1 MKKQKVYDSSLIESV
16 RKKSRDYKRY
26 ISPRADLD
34 AYVHYAANQ
43 DADLKLN
50 KPDSYNAWTHSRNM
64 FYDWQ
69 SDRTATEKDAALG
82 EYKYVQQDLNTIEGA
97 RDYIQAIRDI
107 TQYENAINQHPELSK
122 NEQTFAILNE
132 LRNTALKNKK
142 AYDDLIK
149 GDIKSKGA
157 EDLMASSNVDYSTG
171 QHKGIMYASAP
182 LYSSVSSIGLHENY
196 RKQFDTQY
204 NPNRFSKAVKDGDYN
219 TQLDQLNKLIGDYD
233 SKDASNIYGIMNLAK
248 ERAAEYEES
257 HNKWASKIS
266 DYYTRKKENLDFNFT
281 DVDTYLYKVPG
292 LLGSSASAYKKQVQA
307 TISGMLLGSMKG
319 KGKVGVAAGLA
330 YGVVEGNIAA
340 RRNESYAEVWQNYK
354 DRVKNLAEKK
364 NIDKKVLDEAKEEM
378 RASGKYTIEQINN
391 DDFVYDQLLQDNLRS
406 SNVAFNRI
414 MNKAQEG
421 MESLYMD
428 NMALSTS
435 DVAQTILTFIPFG
448 TLAKKAL
455 KAKKLGKLAKAVD
468 KASQLKKNVSDRID
482 DVLEFGL
489 EGIDKLPKI
498 TKRKA
503 LIDLGGRIALTS
515 AMEGME
521 EGIQY
526 IKGKRYTEGDF
537 DTNPNII
544 KSFIKNIGTGSRAL
558 VAALTPFDPL
568 YSSDKEFLENFK
580 GGALLGGLMTGAM
593 GAPTSRMQTKRQMQA
608 QQFLA
613 DMYVDK
619 LDRQDRVRKDIM
631 YGDMIRRGRFAYVDQ
646 AFDDIIEMGIEG
658 IDTEDIEK
666 ERQYARK
673 YYSLH
678 ESKFMQDLAKQAG
691 IDHNTEDYDKYI
703 ALVNHHEARIV
714 DTKENSNKALTEF
727 ESVLN
732 SKEVTDFIDRLIGSP
747 STEDYLRAALQN
759 QGETIDL
766 DAIGQEKK
774 EALRRLIGLNAQ
786 IEVGLELLKDYEDAG
801 EKLNELEKE
810 QKIHTSRAD
819 VLTFKHI
826 LNKDLK
832 RLKKLKASIV
842 LETAILGIKPE
853 SLDVPGVS
861 AELKQKALSLTGATL
876 ENSRAEQELDILM
889 NVNIPNGIMHKLNTF
904 DGIEDKD
911 NSFVQ
916 ELNDMASGKHPNQDE
931 DVIVDEPAASENTSK
946 PNTKDTDAVEEKTT
960 EKDTKV
966 TEEPKTEEPKT
977 KEKTEQTTET
987 KPQPEQKEQQPEKK
1001 LSPAELLDQV
1011 TDTEENEDGVG
1022 IRVIKKGTRA
1032 RNYYD
1037 AAKRLLAQLKP
1048 GTQHYEE
1055 LAHAVFKLTNSV
1067 MLYDGTQRS
1076 VSRIN
1081 DLTDELSDVISII
1094 EDERSLEAEKQ
1105 AEEASKAAKEK
1116 AEATTEETDTTL
1128 TEEKATVEEQT
1139 DIKDKAETA
1148 KEHIQDVDPT
1158 DKPQTETVA
1167 PEKSQ
1172 EEESQSNDEI
1182 DDEEEGTTEEEGP
1195 TTLLDVLQGVSEQ
1208 SEPESIE
1215 TITEEQKVVPE
1226 ASKQPLQ
1233 ASEQPKQP
1241 TQPTQPTKQSL
1252 DLEDYAGFES
1262 TEASSINSRLDAYSH
1277 QINFWLTKKTQD
1289 ENGMWVSNSMKYQ
1302 GMEQYANNEEF
1313 AAISA
1318 KEDFVEEVTR
1328 NGVRFEVK
1336 PYDDDS
1342 GNIRPAIYAIFNYKG
1357 KEYIGALWEEGSL
1370 SKGSRN
1376 SNFNRM
1382 PFAQQESVKENLR
1395 TVRNKILELW
1405 EQIKDKPNLQI
1416 EAVGIHTT
1424 AGKVNNAV
1432 DENGAPKN
1440 KNLLRSKWLTV
1451 KDPEAITPE
1460 NTRIGITEG
1469 PAGQRLV
1476 RFRDRIMHAKGTA
1489 LGKLMWFFDV
1499 KKSDGKTQ
1507 QVAVALNTKN
1517 FKGDHE
1523 VANLILNLI
1532 TSNELSVKDMNGA
1545 NLSITPRQFLPL
1557 IVNFGNQTIVGD
1569 NADLK
1574 FTKQQHEAKLR
1585 KQFYIEEGT
1594 NDVIVGT
1601 NRFTISELKTDEIA
1615 QEKFKQYVMENFHWN
1630 MDEDMVQRHYFGGDN
1645 IVESTNKIL
1654 EAMYYHL
1661 KGNTIDKLTF
1671 IPGTLEFS
1679 ADMFGLEKD
1688 STGKWVPSETNPHG
1702 RSVLSWLI
1710 KSGKI
1715 LTNVEDELYD
1725 ANVYFDDVKVVDKNA
1740 ERTSQEKIVEEEYDS
1755 KEDEIFDDGK
1765 EKADSGEWSL
1775 DLLFAEIDKSMQ
1787 EEAEANEKYKDMTDE
1802 EREAYDEDEGPDMT
1816 LLQEQEDTINI
1827 KGARQ
1832 WLIDK
1837 LGIDPEIVDSVIDIN
1852 EAGQA
1857 VVGRCTVDSI
1867 ILSEMSPRGTEYHEA
1882 WHRVSLLLIPEKK
1895 RQALYKRYKNKYGE
1909 MSDKAAEEGLGEMYR
1924 TVMLSTEDK
1933 KGIFGF
1939 DFESTNWFRRI
1950 FDFVRLWSKV
1960 GQYGIARMMYDISR
1974 AKYKGLKPNR
1984 ENVNRF
1990 RQIYQNV
1997 GPNFEVAGTKFNAIT
2012 TRKQF
2017 DNAVDSLIYALL
2029 RPTDNVGL
2037 DFIALN
2043 KTKPD
2048 FKRLKDIIDFTAQK
2062 YPTPAYKEI
2071 SENFESVF
2079 LPAIM
2084 VKLKRYSIR
2093 TFDKAN
2099 EDVTELE
2106 HAAEGVN
2113 IGEHT
2118 VDSINTSIRDNAPG
2132 EVKFFFK
2139 TIPSL
2144 MRDEKGNITVKKDP
2158 TTGFPM
2164 FEDDVKVWLRVLKDL
2179 HGYRNIKHI
2188 MARVSQLS
2196 NSSLMYAAIYRRL
2209 NELVKL
2215 SLEKN
2220 QYGKP
2225 SKKAIDAEA
2234 LLTKIQNVITC
2245 DINNFVTAA
2254 VNTNDAGNAE
2264 ISITDNTIDMKAAK
2278 LPSVWSQALFYN
2290 SDLFQYDNKGNIMAR
2305 LNAKKSLDKVHRNI
2319 KALINAFTQN
2329 KGLLKLP
2336 NREVDLHRPAN
2347 QEAIKDWIVS
2357 NLNSI
2362 GIGIDKETINTMLEL
2377 GDYGK
2382 PGADMYTKL
2391 DAFVTSKVN
2400 FGGMYK
2406 LLDIVERINNAIN
2419 NDSTVKLVDT
2429 GTETVPVNMVYK
2441 EVGFIKTLA
2450 NYFSQAHATDKSLGS
2465 LGPNGN
2471 SYYMVSQNSF
2481 VKDRVHELNNDS
2493 GVRKDLDSVV
2503 SNKHSLVL
2511 ESARKGRRLT
2521 VETFI
2526 NFKDN
2531 TSRDQGRDYFGI
2543 TDREDYLAKMAAI
2556 FSDRIIF
2563 PTIAD
2568 KKTYH
2573 FIRGVKL
2580 FHEPIQFSVRED
2592 GKIGAMYGD
2601 KALEQLIGYC
2611 KDELARVELAM
2622 RQTDDDPSHFKDGV
2636 HYNEDGTVNKD
2647 WLSPNRRI
2655 KNFHTPNKVTYTDK
2669 HGNKVTKTIEGNG
2682 SRFLF
2687 LSGVYVGDKFISFN
2701 DPKKSAKENLQT
2713 AKDYFFN
2720 APLEVQKKLVSGI
2733 LNKRIKG
2740 EINKAID
2747 LGLIYRPVENDEI
2760 WSLRNMLL
2768 DEEQL
2773 QGRMD
2778 NYTGFDINNSEGY
2791 AIWEMF
2797 ADYTINSIVSI
2808 QEVEKMFN
2816 GDPAYY
2822 KVKYNENGIEDSSVD
2837 KIKRLGGINSTGINN
2852 RLDFLVDPL
2861 PDTYSVAELKDH
2873 EIMDHQYHEYEKLF
2887 IRGSIKEQIIKN
2899 YGIGEWN
2906 NVKDLSDAEIAK
2918 QYPDIVKYA
2927 TMKAKAGV
2935 SGYKGGINVA
2945 DAAVYITPDTA
2956 RNLLRMRGL
2965 WSKEVK
2971 SAFNILTN
2979 EKTADSWQ
2987 SDPELYAKANKVVLN
3002 AMKYVAFGMR
3012 FNEIPGLGIPY
3023 FNKMALFPLFK
3034 SIATGDMKALYDR
3047 MTNTSHSRGGIDMVM
3062 FESAVKVGSRNPK
3075 QAYKQV
3081 SDSEVK
3087 LGWNQTTLDSDTQ
3100 HMLET
3105 GMLSDFNDLEVYHQK
3120 YSYLRQQMETNPHE
3134 AEDQMLGTQFV
3145 KVGLSNIIKDDMYGM
3160 PGNQSSGSEI
3170 INTIMNSIN
3179 KLSNLAREEL
3189 SKDLLD
3195 ENGNVNIVKLAKL
3208 LYDDAVESNANDN
3221 ILEALSVVNGDFNIP
3236 LDALSDNKW
3245 LESRFI
3251 SLINKRI
3258 VDINMAGG
3266 AFIQR
3271 SAFGVEATQQRVVT
3285 ESMIGFGRR
3294 LKSVNEKGSMDSIVS
3309 INLFKHIIPD
3319 YNKLTFEQSRQ
3330 WLIDHK
3336 IIGSDADTNSIGYR
3350 IPTQSS
3356 ASISALRFVDVLPEM
3371 MGDTIVL
3378 PEDFTAIT
3386 GSDFDIDKLY
3396 VARYN
3401 YNNDGI
3407 IEYNDSTR
3415 EGLTNTML
3423 QNYIKILTTLDNTQQ
3438 LKLSIDKAT
3447 GDAKAILK
3455 HIKSLSKESSS
3466 SVVEPFMDYMPS
3478 YQEEV
3483 KSKYTVGKAGIGP
3496 FALNNAHHVLTQI
3509 VGPRFKIGSISSILG
3524 LNCSGIWDKKTELAE
3539 TEGRVLDW
3547 LSAMINGF
3555 VDIAKDPWIT
3565 ELNVNAWTYNTVS
3578 FLLRSGFGAATFYYT
3593 SQPIMKEIASEV
3605 LKTKGK
3611 YGIDK
3616 TKTPSQLEKEAIDSV
3631 LNKYDQDGSLRK
3643 QFDAIIKDDKQIDIH
3658 YKDIFRTKELEDNLK
3673 LDRNS
3678 KEFNKSQIKAYYL
3691 YLLFKPYSD
3700 SLANLVKY
3708 SKVDTKKTGKSFVE
3722 QQNYY
3727 FGMQNLAE
3735 DSMFFDGEVRRF
3747 YDATF
3752 VGQKTDNSVL
3762 FGSSLFA
3769 NKLIRNT
3776 DLFIEQL
3783 NKVLGMIG
3791 RVGLADN
3798 KLLQDIV
3805 SAIESQVK
3813 SQFFNRFIA
3822 DNNINVPGM
3831 FVGDYSMGKQLDR
3844 FKKLILSGDER
3855 YKHLLA
3861 EDGTI
3866 ANDLLQYLIPN
3877 LNVEGRDY
3885 IDTSELLA
3893 ADQVE
3898 TNNLINYWRELID
3911 DADPKI
3917 SKFAKNLVVYAFLT
3931 SGDKTVMNSFFNYV
3945 PNSYRKEIGY
3955 TDFINK
3961 QLHDFTNGIGNVNM
3975 SDIFLN
3981 NWHNDKLVRPVE
3993 MFAGVNNDKLMSIYL
4008 NEETTIPNIIF
4019 GMRLGQ
4025 TKPAIKPATWVE
4037 VQDWDNG
4044 GKLKKFPVFPT
4055 YIKYNDK
4062 TSYKDSAWHIYQLIG
4077 YTKTKE
4083 LNKHGRPTGLDVYTP
4098 IYGLVSK
4105 KGFRYKGH
4113 TVVEYGRNTMF
4124 KDNVENQWD
4133 YRQAL
4138 ENLEALADMVSVYEK
4153 EFFTPYISN
4162 FTPIQEL
4169 PSYQNN
4175 NYMKAAQKGFYHFN
4189 EETDYYGMTD
4199 DEVDIYSEAHGEE
4212 TKSDRS
4218 DNNEIDIFAE
4228 EWSKKEGWS
4237 KSRFYDKVLPNLD
4250 EAWQMEYELVKDQSV
4265 KADFEGNMN
4274 FSYGNYRGDHEYNTT
4289 FEAIKGGIRTATTRY
4304 ESDGSIEY
4312 WKKAKIGDIIVFK
4325 AANGEIV
4332 KVRVTS
4338 PLIKLTDKINSKTDT
4353 ELDTL
4358 QTQTQPT
4365 EKTTVNVDA
4374 STNEN
4379 SILSNMY
4386 QTDFKM
4392 SGEDASG
4399 YITFSSVEQAFHYN
4413 KAIFLKEFDIAEKI
4427 LEETDPYKIKQM
4439 TSKKNLSIDEV
4450 TISTWDR
4457 YSYGY
4462 LQDIMIARFLQDPK
4476 ALYELLLTGD
4486 SEITHQNKFG
4496 QEQDNGRFSS
4506 ILTRIRDI
4514 FYGRFET
4521 EYHQRLHSIEGGI
4534 QKRVTVNDS
4543 IQSVKQQL
4551 HNIRVLLTIEQLDN
4565 YQSQLSGGDIVG
4577 DLVSLAIKNNES
4589 YKQTEVVA
4597 RDWYY
4602 KENGEQETNLD
4613 NILIAYYNHL
4623 VDTSFFFPNGQLSLE
4638 FDGKTEENNTEM
4650 NKQQETKSD
4659 AKSLLT
4665 INYEG
4670 LAIMLLYDYADTQ
4683 LKKVMSELRLSDSK
4697 QLRLSNQLMLLL
4709 KENDVSTMDQVE
4721 ELLRKFICNL

>member
-50 KPDSYNAWTHSRNM
+50 KPDSYNAWAHSRNM

-69 SDRTATEKDAALG
+69 SDRTATERDAALG

-122 NEQTFAILNE
+122 DEQTFAVLNE
-132 LRNTALKNKK
+132 LRNIALKNKK
-142 AYDDLIK
+142 AYEDLIK

-182 LYSSVSSIGLHENY
+182 LYSSASSVGLHENY

-204 NPNRFSKAVKDGDYN
+204 NPNRFSKAVKDGDYD

-233 SKDASNIYGIMNLAK
+233 SKDVSNIHGIMNLAK

-292 LLGSSASAYKKQVQA
+292 LLGSSASAYKKQIQA
-307 TISGMLLGSMKG
+307 TISGMLLGSIKG
-319 KGKVGVAAGLA
+319 KGKVGAAAGLV

-354 DRVKNLAEKK
+354 DKVKSLAEKK

-406 SNVAFNRI
+406 SNVAFNQI

-613 DMYVDK
+613 DMYADK

-673 YYSLH
+673 YYGLH

-703 ALVNHHEARIV
+703 ALVNHHEARIA
-714 DTKENSNKALTEF
+714 DTKENSNKALAEF

-747 STEDYLRAALQN
+747 STEDYIRAALQN

-774 EALRRLIGLNAQ
+774 EALRRLIGLNTQ

-861 AELKQKALSLTGATL
+861 TELKQKALSLTGATL

-889 NVNIPNGIMHKLNTF
+889 SVFNPNGILHKINTF

-931 DVIVDEPAASENTSK
+931 DVIVDEPAASENASK
-946 PNTKDTDAVEEKTT
+946 PDTKDTATIEEKTT

-977 KEKTEQTTET
+977 EEKTEQTTEI

-1001 LSPAELLDQV
+1001 LSPTELLDQV

-1048 GTQHYEE
+1048 GTQHYDE
-1055 LAHAVFKLTNSV
+1055 LAHAMFKLTNSV

-1215 TITEEQKVVPE
+1215 TITEEQKVAPE

-1289 ENGMWVSNSMKYQ
+1289 ENGMWVSHSMKYQ

-1318 KEDFVEEVTR
+1318 KEDFIEEVTR

-1336 PYDDDS
+1336 PYDDGS

-1382 PFAQQESVKENLR
+1382 PFAQQESIKENLR

-1432 DENGAPKN
+1432 HENGAPKN
-1440 KNLLRSKWLTV
+1440 RNLLRSKWLTV

-1507 QVAVALNTKN
+1507 QVAVALNTMN
-1517 FKGDHE
+1517 FRGNHE
-1523 VANLILNLI
+1523 VANLIFNLI

-1569 NADLK
+1569 NADFK

-1601 NRFTISELKTDEIA
+1601 NRFTISELKTDETA
-1615 QEKFKQYVMENFHWN
+1615 QERFKQYVMENFHWN

-1661 KGNTIDKLTF
+1661 KGNTVDKLTF
-1671 IPGTLEFS
+1671 IPGVLEFT

-1710 KSGKI
+1710 TSGKI
-1715 LTNVEDELYD
+1715 LTNIEDELYD

-1740 ERTSQEKIVEEEYDS
+1740 ERTSQEKIVEDEYDS

-1882 WHRVSLLLIPEKK
+1882 WHRVSLLLISEKK

-1909 MSDKAAEEGLGEMYR
+1909 MSDKAAEEGLAEMYR
-1924 TVMLSTEDK
+1924 TIMLSTEDK

-1990 RQIYQNV
+1990 RQIYKNV

-2029 RPTDNVGL
+2029 RPTDNIGL

-2264 ISITDNTIDMKAAK
+2264 ISITDNTVDMKAAK

-2290 SDLFQYDNKGNIMAR
+2290 SDLFQYDNKGNIMAKP
-2305 LNAKKSLDKVHRNI
+2305 NAKKSLDKVQRNI

-2362 GIGIDKETINTMLEL
+2362 GIGIDKETINTMLES

-2406 LLDIVERINNAIN
+2406 LLDIVERINKAIN

-2503 SNKHSLVL
+2503 SNKHSLLL

-2669 HGNKVTKTIEGNG
+2669 YGNKVTKTIEGNG

-2687 LSGVYVGDKFISFN
+2687 LSGVYVGDKFVSFN

-2773 QGRMD
+2773 QGRMN

-2873 EIMDHQYHEYEKLF
+2873 EITDHQYHEYEKLF

-2899 YGIGEWN
+2899 YGIDEWN

-2927 TMKAKAGV
+2927 TTKAKADV

-2979 EKTADSWQ
+2979 EKTADNWQ

-3047 MTNTSHSRGGIDMVM
+3047 MTNKSHSKGGIDMVM

-3087 LGWNQTTLDSDTQ
+3087 LGWNQTNLDSDTQ

-3134 AEDQMLGTQFV
+3134 AEEQMLGTQFV
-3145 KVGLSNIIKDDMYGM
+3145 KVGLSNIIKNDMYGM

-3170 INTIMNSIN
+3170 INTIMNCIN

-3258 VDINMAGG
+3258 IDINMAGG

-3285 ESMIGFGRR
+3285 ESMIGLGRR
-3294 LKSVNEKGSMDSIVS
+3294 LRSINEKGSMDSIVS

-3319 YNKLTFEQSRQ
+3319 YNKLTFEQARQ

-3407 IEYNDSTR
+3407 IKYNDSTR
-3415 EGLTNTML
+3415 EGLTNIML

-3466 SVVEPFMDYMPS
+3466 NVVEPFMDYMPS

-3509 VGPRFKIGSISSILG
+3509 VGPRFKTGGISSVLG
-3524 LNCSGIWDKKTELAE
+3524 LNCNGIWDKKTELAE
-3539 TEGRVLDW
+3539 TEGRILDW

-3643 QFDAIIKDDKQIDIH
+3643 EFDAIIKDDKQIDIH

-3735 DSMFFDGEVRRF
+3735 DSMFSDGEVRRF

-3752 VGQKTDNSVL
+3752 VGQKTDNSIL

-3822 DNNINVPGM
+3822 DNNIDVPGM
-3831 FVGDYSMGKQLDR
+3831 FVGNYSMGKQLDR

-3866 ANDLLQYLIPN
+3866 ANDLLQYLVPN

-3993 MFAGVNNDKLMSIYL
+3993 MFDGANNEKLMSIYL
-4008 NEETTIPNIIF
+4008 NDKTTVPNIIF

-4025 TKPAIKPATWVE
+4025 TKPAIKPATRVE
-4037 VQDWDNG
+4037 VQDWDNS

-4062 TSYKDSAWHIYQLIG
+4062 TSYKDSAWHVYQLIG

-4083 LNKHGRPTGLDVYTP
+4083 LNKFGKPTGLDVYTP

-4105 KGFRYKGH
+4105 KGFSYKGH

-4153 EFFTPYISN
+4153 EFFVPYINN

-4199 DEVDIYSEAHGEE
+4199 EEVDIYSETHDEE
-4212 TKSDRS
+4212 TKSGRS
-4218 DNNEIDIFAE
+4218 DNNEIDTLAT
-4228 EWSKKEGWS
+4228 
-4237 KSRFYDKVLPNLD
+4237 
-4250 EAWQMEYELVKDQSV
+4250 EAKP
-4265 KADFEGNMN
+4265 
-4274 FSYGNYRGDHEYNTT
+4274 T
-4289 FEAIKGGIRTATTRY
+4289 
-4304 ESDGSIEY
+4304 
-4312 WKKAKIGDIIVFK
+4312 
-4325 AANGEIV
+4325 
-4332 KVRVTS
+4332 
-4338 PLIKLTDKINSKTDT
+4338 
-4353 ELDTL
+4353 
-4358 QTQTQPT
+4358 TQTQST
-4365 EKTTVNVDA
+4365 EQTTVNVDA
-4374 STNEN
+4374 DTNEN

-4386 QTDFKM
+4386 QTEFEMFD
-4392 SGEDASG
+4392 EDAG
-4399 YITFSSVEQAFHYN
+4399 DYITFSSVEQAFHYN
-4413 KAIFLKEFDIAEKI
+4413 KAVFLNEFDIAEKI

-4439 TSKKNLSIDEV
+4439 TSKKNLSVDEV
-4450 TISTWDR
+4450 SISTWYR
-4457 YSYGY
+4457 HSQEY

-4506 ILTRIRDI
+4506 ILAIIRDI

-4534 QKRVTVNDS
+4534 KKRVTVNDS
-4543 IQSVKQQL
+4543 IQSVRQQL
-4551 HNIRVLLTIEQLDN
+4551 HNIRVLLAIEQLDN
-4565 YQSQLSGGDIVG
+4565 YQSQLSGG

-4589 YKQTEVVA
+4589 YKQTEAVA

-4602 KENGEQETNLD
+4602 KENGEQETNLV
-4613 NILIAYYNHL
+4613 NVLAAYYNHL

-4659 AKSLLT
+4659 AKSPVT
-4665 INYEG
+4665 IDHEG
-4670 LAIMLLYDYADTQ
+4670 LVIMQLYNYANEEF
-4683 LKKVMSELRLSDSK
+4683 KKVITELGMSEQR
-4697 QLRLSNQLMLLL
+4697 QLELSNNLMNLLRH
-4709 KENDVSTMDQVE
+4709 NNVSTMEQVE

>member
-1 MKKQKVYDSSLIESV
+1 MKKQKVYDSSLIDSV

-122 NEQTFAILNE
+122 DEQTFAVLNE
-132 LRNTALKNKK
+132 LRNIALKNKK
-142 AYDDLIK
+142 AYEDLIK

-171 QHKGIMYASAP
+171 QHKGVMYASAP
-182 LYSSVSSIGLHENY
+182 LYSSASSVGLHENY

-204 NPNRFSKAVKDGDYN
+204 NPSRFSKAVKDGDYN

-233 SKDASNIYGIMNLAK
+233 SKDVSNIHGIMNLAK

-292 LLGSSASAYKKQVQA
+292 LLGSSASAYKKQIQA

-319 KGKVGVAAGLA
+319 KGKVGAAAGLA

-354 DRVKNLAEKK
+354 DRVKTLAEKK

-406 SNVAFNRI
+406 SNVAFNQI

-537 DTNPNII
+537 DTNPHII
-544 KSFIKNIGTGSRAL
+544 KSFIKNIGTGGRAL

-593 GAPTSRMQTKRQMQA
+593 GAPMSRMQTKRQMQA

-613 DMYVDK
+613 DMYADK

-646 AFDDIIEMGIEG
+646 AFDDIIGMGIEG

-673 YYSLH
+673 YYGLH

-703 ALVNHHEARIV
+703 ALVNHHQARIT

-774 EALRRLIGLNAQ
+774 EALCRLIGLNAQ

-832 RLKKLKASIV
+832 RLKKLKASII

-861 AELKQKALSLTGATL
+861 TELKQKALSLTGATL
-876 ENSRAEQELDILM
+876 ENSRAEQELEILM
-889 NVNIPNGIMHKLNTF
+889 NAAIPNGILHKINMF

-946 PNTKDTDAVEEKTT
+946 PDTKDTAVVEEKTT
-960 EKDTKV
+960 EKGTNV

-977 KEKTEQTTET
+977 EEKVQQTTET

-1001 LSPAELLDQV
+1001 LSPTELLDQV
-1011 TDTEENEDGVG
+1011 TDTEENEDGIG

-1037 AAKRLLAQLKP
+1037 AAKRLLTQLKP
-1048 GTQHYEE
+1048 GTQHYDE
-1055 LAHAVFKLTNSV
+1055 LTHAMFKLTNSV

-1076 VSRIN
+1076 VSKIN
-1081 DLTDELSDVISII
+1081 DLTDELSGVISII

-1116 AEATTEETDTTL
+1116 VEATTEKTDTTH
-1128 TEEKATVEEQT
+1128 TEEKTTAKEQT
-1139 DIKDKAETA
+1139 DIKDKTETA

-1158 DKPQTETVA
+1158 DKPETETVA
-1167 PEKSQ
+1167 PKKSQ
-1172 EEESQSNDEI
+1172 EEESQPNDEI
-1182 DDEEEGTTEEEGP
+1182 DDEEGTTEEEGP

-1215 TITEEQKVVPE
+1215 TITKEEKVAPE

-1233 ASEQPKQP
+1233 APERPNQP
-1241 TQPTQPTKQSL
+1241 TQTTKPSL
-1252 DLEDYAGFES
+1252 DLEDYAGLES

-1318 KEDFVEEVTR
+1318 KEDFIEEVTR

-1336 PYDDDS
+1336 QYDDGS
-1342 GNIRPAIYAIFNYKG
+1342 GNVRPAIYAIFNYKG

-1382 PFAQQESVKENLR
+1382 PFAQQENIKENLR
-1395 TVRNKILELW
+1395 SVRNKILELW
-1405 EQIKDKPNLQI
+1405 EQVKDKPNLQI

-1432 DENGAPKN
+1432 YENGAPKN
-1440 KNLLRSKWLTV
+1440 RNLLKSKWLTV
-1451 KDPEAITPE
+1451 KDPKAITPE

-1507 QVAVALNTKN
+1507 QIAVALNTMN
-1517 FKGDHE
+1517 FKGNHE
-1523 VANLILNLI
+1523 IANLILNLI
-1532 TSNELSVKDMNGA
+1532 TSNELSVKDINGA

-1569 NADLK
+1569 NADFK

-1601 NRFTISELKTDEIA
+1601 NRFTISELKTDEAA
-1615 QEKFKQYVMENFHWN
+1615 QERFKQYVMENFHWN

-1661 KGNTIDKLTF
+1661 KGNTIDRLTF
-1671 IPGTLEFS
+1671 VPGVLEFT

-1688 STGKWVPSETNPHG
+1688 STGKWVPSETNPYG

-1710 KSGKI
+1710 ASGKI
-1715 LTNVEDELYD
+1715 LTNIEDDLYD
-1725 ANVYFDDVKVVDKNA
+1725 ANVYFDDVKVVDKNT
-1740 ERTSQEKIVEEEYDS
+1740 ERTSQEKIVEEEYDA
-1755 KEDEIFDDGK
+1755 KEDAIFDDGK

-1787 EEAEANEKYKDMTDE
+1787 EEAEANEKYKNMTDE
-1802 EREAYDEDEGPDMT
+1802 EREAYDEDDGPDMT
-1816 LLQEQEDTINI
+1816 LLQQQEDAINI

-1882 WHRVSLLLIPEKK
+1882 WHRVSLLLISEKK
-1895 RQALYKRYKNKYGE
+1895 RQTLYKRYKNKYGE
-1909 MSDKAAEEGLGEMYR
+1909 MSDKAAEEGLAEMYR

-1984 ENVNRF
+1984 QNVNRF
-1990 RQIYQNV
+1990 RQIYKNV

-2093 TFDKAN
+2093 AFDKAN

-2220 QYGKP
+2220 KYGKP

-2264 ISITDNTIDMKAAK
+2264 ISITDNTVDMKAAK

-2290 SDLFQYDNKGNIMAR
+2290 SDLFQYDNKGNIVAR
-2305 LNAKKSLDKVHRNI
+2305 PNAKKSLDKVQRNI

-2336 NREVDLHRPAN
+2336 NREVDLHKPAN

-2362 GIGIDKETINTMLEL
+2362 GIGIDKETINTMLES

-2382 PGADMYTKL
+2382 PDADMYTKL

-2406 LLDIVERINNAIN
+2406 LLDIVERINKAIN

-2481 VKDRVHELNNDS
+2481 VKDRIHELNNDS

-2503 SNKHSLVL
+2503 SNKHSLLL

-2622 RQTDDDPSHFKDGV
+2622 RQTDDDPSHFKDGI

-2701 DPKKSAKENLQT
+2701 NPKKSAKENLQT

-2720 APLEVQKKLVSGI
+2720 APLDVQKKLVSGI

-2773 QGRMD
+2773 QDRMD
-2778 NYTGFDINNSEGY
+2778 NYTGFDANNSEGY

-2797 ADYTINSIVSI
+2797 ADYTINSIISI

-2899 YGIGEWN
+2899 YGIDEWN

-2927 TMKAKAGV
+2927 TMKAKADV

-2956 RNLLRMRGL
+2956 KNLLRMRGL

-2971 SAFNILTN
+2971 SAFSILTN

-3047 MTNTSHSRGGIDMVM
+3047 MTNKSHTRGGIDMVM

-3145 KVGLSNIIKDDMYGM
+3145 KVGLSNIIKDDIYGM

-3170 INTIMNSIN
+3170 INTIMNCIN

-3189 SKDLLD
+3189 SNDLLD
-3195 ENGNVNIVKLAKL
+3195 ENGNVNTVKLAKL

-3221 ILEALSVVNGDFNIP
+3221 ILEALSIVDGDFNIP

-3285 ESMIGFGRR
+3285 ESMIGLGRR
-3294 LKSVNEKGSMDSIVS
+3294 LKSTNEKGSMDSIIS
-3309 INLFKHIIPD
+3309 INLFKHIIPN
-3319 YNKLTFEQSRQ
+3319 YNKLTFEQARQ

-3336 IIGSDADTNSIGYR
+3336 IIGYNADTNSIGYR

-3455 HIKSLSKESSS
+3455 HIKSLSQEGSS

-3509 VGPRFKIGSISSILG
+3509 VGPKFKTYGISYVLD
-3524 LNCSGIWDKKTELAE
+3524 LNCNGIWDKKTELAE

-3616 TKTPSQLEKEAIDSV
+3616 TKTPSQLEKEAIDSI
-3631 LNKYDQDGSLRK
+3631 LNKYDPDGSLRK
-3643 QFDAIIKDDKQIDIH
+3643 EFDAISKDDKQINIH
-3658 YKDIFRTKELEDNLK
+3658 YKDIFRTKELENNLK

-3735 DSMFFDGEVRRF
+3735 DSMFSDGEVRRF
-3747 YDATF
+3747 YNSTF
-3752 VGQKTDNSVL
+3752 VGQKTDNSIL

-3813 SQFFNRFIA
+3813 SQFFNRYIA
-3822 DNNINVPGM
+3822 DNNIDIPGM

-3917 SKFAKNLVVYAFLT
+3917 SKFAKNLVIYAFLT
-3931 SGDKTVMNSFFNYV
+3931 SGDKNVMNSFFNYV

-3993 MFAGVNNDKLMSIYL
+3993 MFAGANNDKLMSIYL

-4062 TSYKDSAWHIYQLIG
+4062 TSYKDSAWHVYQLIG

-4083 LNKHGRPTGLDVYTP
+4083 LNKYGRPTGLDVYTP

-4138 ENLEALADMVSVYEK
+4138 ENLEALADMVPVYEK

-4199 DEVDIYSEAHGEE
+4199 QEVDIYSETYNEE

-4218 DNNEIDIFAE
+4218 DNNEIDTLAT
-4228 EWSKKEGWS
+4228 
-4237 KSRFYDKVLPNLD
+4237 
-4250 EAWQMEYELVKDQSV
+4250 EAKP
-4265 KADFEGNMN
+4265 
-4274 FSYGNYRGDHEYNTT
+4274 T
-4289 FEAIKGGIRTATTRY
+4289 
-4304 ESDGSIEY
+4304 
-4312 WKKAKIGDIIVFK
+4312 
-4325 AANGEIV
+4325 
-4332 KVRVTS
+4332 
-4338 PLIKLTDKINSKTDT
+4338 
-4353 ELDTL
+4353 
-4358 QTQTQPT
+4358 TQTQST
-4365 EKTTVNVDA
+4365 EQTTVNVDVD
-4374 STNEN
+4374 TNEN

-4386 QTDFKM
+4386 QTEFEMFD
-4392 SGEDASG
+4392 EDAG
-4399 YITFSSVEQAFHYN
+4399 EYITFSSVEQAFHYN
-4413 KAIFLKEFDIAEKI
+4413 KAVFLNEFDIAEKI

-4439 TSKKNLSIDEV
+4439 TSKKNLSVDEV
-4450 TISTWDR
+4450 AISSWDK
-4457 YSYGY
+4457 YSYGF
-4462 LQDIMIARFLQDPK
+4462 LRDIMIARFLQDPK

-4486 SEITHQNKFG
+4486 AKITHQNKYG

-4543 IQSVKQQL
+4543 IQSVRQQL

-4565 YQSQLSGGDIVG
+4565 YQSQLSDG
-4577 DLVSLAIKNNES
+4577 DLVSLAIKNSES
-4589 YKQTEVVA
+4589 YKQTEAIA

-4602 KENGEQETNLD
+4602 KENGGQETNLV
-4613 NILIAYYNHL
+4613 NVLAAYYNHL

-4638 FDGKTEENNTEM
+4638 FNGKTEENNTEM

-4659 AKSLLT
+4659 AKSPVT
-4665 INYEG
+4665 IDHEG
-4670 LAIMLLYDYADTQ
+4670 LAIMQLYNYANEEF
-4683 LKKVMSELRLSDSK
+4683 KKVISELGMSEQR
-4697 QLRLSNQLMLLL
+4697 QLELSNNLMNLLRH
-4709 KENDVSTMDQVE
+4709 NNVSTMEQAE